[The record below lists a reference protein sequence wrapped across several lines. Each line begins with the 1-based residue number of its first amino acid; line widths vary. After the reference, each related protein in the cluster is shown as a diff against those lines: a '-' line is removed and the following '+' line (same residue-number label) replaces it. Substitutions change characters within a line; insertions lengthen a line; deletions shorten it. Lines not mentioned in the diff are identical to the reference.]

1 MDFKAG
7 DYVELKTKDSSYR
20 GLVMPRPDLADKD
33 HVILK
38 LDNGYNVGIR
48 VKDIKSSK
56 KAAKPATPKPPKTK
70 IKINKNLPQVSI
82 VSTGGTIASKIDYET
97 GGVVALS
104 SAEDLITA
112 VPELNEFIQLKT
124 VQAMNDMSENFNPS
138 IWGQIAEAV
147 AKELKVS
154 EGVVV
159 THGTDTMHYST
170 AALSFMLPDLG
181 KPVVFTGSQR
191 SSDRGSSDSFLN
203 LLCSAQVARSDIAE
217 VSLVMHGSPSDN
229 FCNINRGTRVRKMHT
244 SRRDAFR
251 SINEKP
257 IGQVWPNGE
266 IKAEGYRKRS
276 GGAPK
281 PDTRFEEKVALIKDF
296 PGFDTSILDFL
307 IDNDYKGIVIEATG
321 LGHVPVRG
329 KSWLESLKRAIEQDI
344 TIVITSQCLYG
355 RVHPFVYSNL
365 RKVSSLGAIYAE
377 DMLPEVAYVKLGCIL
392 GRKLDPK
399 EEMTKNWAGEVSKCS
414 GFEFSPEF

>member
-1 MDFKAG
+1 MEYKSG
-7 DYVELKTKDSSYR
+7 DHVEVKTSDSVYR
-20 GLVMPRPDLADKD
+20 GLVMPRPDMADKD

-56 KAAKPATPKPPKTK
+56 KLPKPSAPKPPKTK
-70 IKINKNLPQVSI
+70 IRLNKNLPQVSI

-104 SAEDLITA
+104 SAEDLVSA
-112 VPELNEFIQLKT
+112 VPELNEFIRLKT
-124 VQAMNDMSENFNPS
+124 VQAMNDMSENFVPS
-138 IWGQIAEAV
+138 DWQRMADVV
-147 AKELKVS
+147 AKELKTS

-170 AALSFMLPDLG
+170 AALSFMLQDLG

-257 IGQVWPNGE
+257 IGQVWPDGE

-276 GGAPK
+276 GAVPK
-281 PDTRFEEKVALIKDF
+281 PDTRFEEKVALVKYYPSAD
-296 PGFDTSILDFL
+296 PGFIDHL
-307 IDNDYKGIVIEATG
+307 IDKRYKGIVIEATG
-321 LGHVPVRG
+321 LGHISVKPG
-329 KSWLESLKRAIEQDI
+329 SWLDSVKRALDENI

-377 DMLPEVAYVKLGCIL
+377 DMLPEVAYVKLGCVL
-392 GRKLDPK
+392 GRKLDSK
-399 EEMTKNWAGEVSKCS
+399 EEMSKNWAGEVSKCS
-414 GFEFSPEF
+414 GFEFSPEY